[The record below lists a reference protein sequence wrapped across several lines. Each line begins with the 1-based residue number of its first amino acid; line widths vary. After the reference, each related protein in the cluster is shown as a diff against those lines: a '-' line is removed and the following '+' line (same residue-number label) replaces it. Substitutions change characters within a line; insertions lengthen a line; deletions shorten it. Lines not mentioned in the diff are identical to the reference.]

1 VHIVLDCV
9 YVQATATDHTHIQT
23 NLMTRFAKN
32 EREKRDK
39 IYVQFLQ
46 AGRLRSVKLPEA
58 YLRTGTV

>member
-1 VHIVLDCV
+1 
-9 YVQATATDHTHIQT
+9 
-23 NLMTRFAKN
+23 MTRFAKN